1 MGDLLPY
8 PSSCT
13 ETNLDPGRDARR
25 DERATAEPCAGGRMP
40 RHGLSRLLSELCIS
54 ISPAAPPPLRWKML
68 PPLQP
73 TGPSVSL
80 SSHSSGATCPFHHQL
95 AGTSWWSRAGRGGE
109 GPFARSQSPSV
120 AYLPGACSVSA
131 SCFSSPPPRSPQ
143 CTRRSKLWFT
153 PN

>member
-54 ISPAAPPPLRWKML
+54 ISPAAPPPLRWKLL
-68 PPLQP
+68 PPPPTAAYRAFGLSFLSLQWSNLP
-73 TGPSVSL
+73 LPPSACRNFLVVS
-80 SSHSSGATCPFHHQL
+80 G
-95 AGTSWWSRAGRGGE
+95 REGRGGA
-109 GPFARSQSPSV
+109 FRSLAEP
-120 AYLPGACSVSA
+120 
-131 SCFSSPPPRSPQ
+131 FSSIPAWGLLSVCLMLFLSSSPFLPPMY
-143 CTRRSKLWFT
+143 TEI
-153 PN
+153 